1 VNRLCSIFEVPRS
14 TYYGYR
20 NRKRKIDGERIRLRI
35 KVAEIFNISRQ
46 SAGSRTIVDRMREEG
61 ESIGRFKVRRLMK
74 EARLESKQPKP
85 YAYKT
90 AKVERPDIQNHLD
103 REFNVKQPNLAWC
116 GDITY
121 VWVQNRWVYLAV
133 VMDLYARRVVGW
145 SLSDKPDSKL
155 TVSAL
160 NMAYQLRGQPKE
172 VMFHSDQ
179 GVQYASRSFRQHI
192 WRYRMK
198 QSMSR
203 RGNCWDNAPMERVFR
218 SFKSEWMPTTGYRSF
233 TEAKKDIGQY
243 LMDYYNWYR
252 PHQRNGGMTPIM
264 AEEKLNYV
272 SGNC

>member
-1 VNRLCSIFEVPRS
+1 MNRLCSIFEVPRS

-20 NRKRKIDGERIRLRI
+20 NRKRRIDSDRIRLRI

-74 EARLESKQPKP
+74 EARLVSKQPKP
-85 YAYKT
+85 YAYKE
-90 AKVERPDIQNHLD
+90 AKVERLDIPNHLD
-103 REFNVKQPNLAWC
+103 REFNVKQPNLVWC

-145 SLSDKPDSKL
+145 SLSDKPDTKL

-160 NMAYQLRGQPKE
+160 NMAHQLRGQPKE

-192 WRYRMK
+192 WRYRME

-243 LMDYYNWYR
+243 LTDYYNWYR
-252 PHQRNGGMTPIM
+252 PHRNNGGISPVL

-272 SGNC
+272 SGNS

>member
-103 REFNVKQPNLAWC
+103 RKFNVKQPNLAWC